1 MSIYIE
7 KNIGDT
13 RFKVIMR
20 DYTFDRLRNTCF
32 RGPAIVRAG
41 NFSAWYGAKEFL
53 RDERVQSAIISEM
66 RELSKPGI
74 SETHSVEIEFDQ
86 SIGWSS
92 TDDLSKFPM
101 EHLLP
106 FALNRKAYGLKVKPE
121 HAQYL
126 APKTNVVTI
135 IFELKD
141 EGDSYTAVVHST
153 YPGKD
158 VGELSDNV
166 SAREN
171 VVFFDWSHP
180 GEH

>member
-20 DYTFDRLRNTCF
+20 DHAFNRLRNTCF
-32 RGPAIVRAG
+32 RGPSIVRAG

-74 SETHSVEIEFDQ
+74 SETHSVEIEFDRP
-86 SIGWSS
+86 IGWSS
-92 TDDLSKFPM
+92 TDDLSKFPL
-101 EHLLP
+101 EHLEHIT
-106 FALNRKAYGLKVKPE
+106 LNQRAWGLKVKHGGVE
-121 HAQYL
+121 YF
-126 APKTNVVTI
+126 APRTNIVTI

-141 EGDSYTAVVHST
+141 EGNSYTAIVHST

-158 VGELSDNV
+158 VGELFGNV

-171 VVFFDWSHP
+171 VVYFEWTHP
-180 GEH
+180 GEK

>member
-20 DYTFDRLRNTCF
+20 DNSFYLLRNTCF
-32 RGPAIVRAG
+32 RGPSIVRAG

-53 RDERVQSAIISEM
+53 MDERVQSAIISEM

-74 SETHSVEIEFDQ
+74 TETHSVEIEFDQ
-86 SIGWSS
+86 PIGWSS
-92 TDDLSKFPM
+92 TDDLSKFPL
-101 EHLLP
+101 EHLVP
-106 FALNRKAYGLKVKPE
+106 FALNRRGCGLKVKPVHTE
-121 HAQYL
+121 YL
-126 APKTNVVTI
+126 APRTNIVTI
-135 IFELKD
+135 VLEIKD

-180 GEH
+180 GEK